1 MRFST
6 LEHLWHDLSD
16 GSSRFLLHSA
26 GRVRVDVQR
35 EARAAVAEHR
45 GDRFH
50 VHAALQRGRGE
61 TMSQVMKSDVLQANV
76 LADLAVDLHDGVRVI
91 HFTGYALLRSDYA
104 GGSSLH
110 LLLIAKK
117 RGRFPYWRSVR
128 A

>member
-35 EARAAVAEHR
+35 EARAAVAEHG
-45 GDRFH
+45 GDCFY

-61 TMSQVMKSDVLQANV
+61 AELTIPQLFENNCGIVLPLFAFVDYNYKIAADGYTANKQ
-76 LADLAVDLHDGVRVI
+76 
-91 HFTGYALLRSDYA
+91 F
-104 GGSSLH
+104 
-110 LLLIAKK
+110 
-117 RGRFPYWRSVR
+117 
-128 A
+128 

>member
-45 GDRFH
+45 RDCFH
-50 VHAALQRGRGE
+50 VHAALQRGRSE
-61 TMSQVMKSDVLQANV
+61 AMSQVMKSNVLQANV
-76 LADLAVDLHDGVRVI
+76 LADLPVDLHDGIRVI

-117 RGRFPYWRSVR
+117 HGRFPYWRSVR